1 MASAKFSAFEF
12 ASEEFNSELAQ
23 LVNGFT
29 QNLVRI
35 IQEECVRKGN
45 DTDGESSKNSSPF
58 ASPTGKA
65 PRKRAPASK
74 RGRPS
79 KEDTDVVIDPVS
91 DMLSASEELLT
102 RAESVRSSSKSPRS
116 PDITPE
122 CMESVAVSL
131 DDLMNT
137 PAETTEPAKK
147 GKGKAEKVPK
157 EKKEKAEKVTKEKK
171 EKAEKVTKEKKE
183 KAEKVPK
190 AEKAEK
196 VTKAEKVPKAEKAV
210 KVPKEKKEK
219 AEKVTKGKK
228 GKKGDDTPPVEE
240 TLVEDDA
247 TPTTTI
253 LPEPENVI
261 VEEDDDGV
269 TSETVASSSTHTP
282 ELSKLM
288 ALANVLATA
297 ELDEEN
303 DYAKTQ
309 ILDKIEGIINS
320 QGSQDDDIASQ
331 HGTLVE
337 DMDNE
342 INIDDEFSENG
353 DDEGQDDDED
363 DDTPPPADDD
373 EL

>member
-58 ASPTGKA
+58 ASPTSRIPSLKEGMCEGKA

-157 EKKEKAEKVTKEKK
+157 EKKEKAEK
-171 EKAEKVTKEKKE
+171 AP

-190 AEKAEK
+190 EKKEKVEKA
-196 VTKAEKVPKAEKAV
+196 PKAEKAV

-247 TPTTTI
+247 IPTTTI

-303 DYAKTQ
+303 DYTKTQ

-331 HGTLVE
+331 HGTLIE

-342 INIDDEFSENG
+342 INIEDEFSENG
-353 DDEGQDDDED
+353 DDEGQDDED

>member
-1 MASAKFSAFEF
+1 MASAKFSAFELAF
-12 ASEEFNSELAQ
+12 EEFNSDLAL
-23 LVNGFT
+23 LVNGFK
-29 QNLVRI
+29 QKFEL

-45 DTDGESSKNSSPF
+45 DTDGENSTNSSPF

-116 PDITPE
+116 PDMTPE

-157 EKKEKAEKVTKEKK
+157 EKKEKA
-171 EKAEKVTKEKKE
+171 
-183 KAEKVPK
+183 PK

-196 VTKAEKVPKAEKAV
+196 AE

-219 AEKVTKGKK
+219 AENVTKGKK
-228 GKKGDDTPPVEE
+228 GKKEDDTPPVEE

-247 TPTTTI
+247 NPTTTI
-253 LPEPENVI
+253 LPEPDNVI
-261 VEEDDDGV
+261 VEEDDDDV
-269 TSETVASSSTHTP
+269 TSETVASSSTHSA

-303 DYAKTQ
+303 DFAKTQ
-309 ILDKIEGIINS
+309 ILDKIEGILNS
-320 QGSQDDDIASQ
+320 QGSEDDEIASQ

-342 INIDDEFSENG
+342 TNIDDEFLENG
-353 DDEGQDDDED
+353 DDEGKDDDED
-363 DDTPPPADDD
+363 DDETPPPANVD

>member
-12 ASEEFNSELAQ
+12 ASEEFNSELAL

-45 DTDGESSKNSSPF
+45 DTDGENSTNSSPF
-58 ASPTGKA
+58 ASPTSEGKA

-116 PDITPE
+116 PDMTPE

-157 EKKEKAEKVTKEKK
+157 EKKEKAP
-171 EKAEKVTKEKKE
+171 KAEKVPKEKVPKEKKE

-190 AEKAEK
+190 EKKEK
-196 VTKAEKVPKAEKAV
+196 VEKVPKAEKAV

-228 GKKGDDTPPVEE
+228 GKKEDDTPPVEE

-247 TPTTTI
+247 NPTTTI

-261 VEEDDDGV
+261 VEEDDDDV
-269 TSETVASSSTHTP
+269 TSETVASSSTHSA

-320 QGSQDDDIASQ
+320 QGSQDDEIASQ

-353 DDEGQDDDED
+353 DDKDDDDDE
-363 DDTPPPADDD
+363 TPPPVDDD